1 MKLLTKWLLKCPEIS
16 ELGDSWAKNLAIWF
30 LMVLRTWTL
39 NNQTEQEEIW
49 TSKWTWEVSPK
60 PKQNSVKVHFA
71 RHASYGDHQSHA
83 KSPLMSPVVSYRN
96 NCHHFRIIFN
106 LPIFAGEIA
115 HLPDLQA
122 FAASTNAL
130 LGWVRQLRALE
141 AWMLSSIVH
150 LTSLSNLSTY
160 VHVYIWIYYM
170 YGYSISISTY
180 TMYVMYIITYIY
192 IYVYTCQV
200 SFCLQEG
207 WIWPAKDGPTLQL
220 SFWDT
225 SPPISDPSLLQKAF
239 RGRYHSPGEQRNI
252 AAFGTKVKCAP
263 KLCLQYL
270 DVFRKD
276 IYDHL

>member
-1 MKLLTKWLLKCPEIS
+1 MNIHLPAILMWTEGVQGFDTLPFYFFWVWNSLEYEIADKMAAEMS
-16 ELGDSWAKNLAIWF
+16 WNIRAGDSWAKNLAIWF
-30 LMVLRTWTL
+30 LMVPRTWTL

-49 TSKWTWEVSPK
+49 TSKWTWKV

-96 NCHHFRIIFN
+96 NCHHFRIISN

-160 VHVYIWIYYM
+160 VYVYIWIYYM

-180 TMYVMYIITYIY
+180 TMYVMYTYIY
-192 IYVYTCQV
+192 IRIYVSGLFLLTRR
-200 SFCLQEG
+200 LN
-207 WIWPAKDGPTLQL
+207 L
-220 SFWDT
+220 T
-225 SPPISDPSLLQKAF
+225 S
-239 RGRYHSPGEQRNI
+239 
-252 AAFGTKVKCAP
+252 
-263 KLCLQYL
+263 
-270 DVFRKD
+270 
-276 IYDHL
+276 